1 MDVGNIQGDLHLRE
15 QLECV
20 PERQL
25 AFLERADASTRR
37 LWFLWRDKTSSDVA
51 LCGCCGGCL
60 FLDGSVERQ
69 LPKEKIQSAVYC
81 QLFPSLHD
89 NTLSRHLGLQPLK
102 KALLLSKAC
111 EVDCIRSIHRGLL
124 EHYNL
129 RLVNT
134 LFPVNS
140 IVLYILACGLSQRY
154 HICNTRNVHYLMV
167 ITQPQ
172 VWVEG

>member
-1 MDVGNIQGDLHLRE
+1 MTSDPCHMLEVGHLDVGNIQGDLHLRE

-25 AFLERADASTRR
+25 AFLERADASTKR

-60 FLDGSVERQ
+60 FLDGSIERQ

-89 NTLSRHLGLQPLK
+89 STLSRHLGLQPLK

-124 EHYNL
+124 EHYSL
-129 RLVNT
+129 R
-134 LFPVNS
+134 
-140 IVLYILACGLSQRY
+140 
-154 HICNTRNVHYLMV
+154 
-167 ITQPQ
+167 
-172 VWVEG
+172 